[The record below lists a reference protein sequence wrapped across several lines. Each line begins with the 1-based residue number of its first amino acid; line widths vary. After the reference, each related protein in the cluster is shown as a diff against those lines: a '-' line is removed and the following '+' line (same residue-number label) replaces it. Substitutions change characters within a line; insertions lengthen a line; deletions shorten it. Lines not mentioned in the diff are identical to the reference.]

1 MRNIMVPDPYYNT
14 TADTSHWTT
23 TAVSGT
29 STSGTYMVYVTTGSV
44 HYTDYSADI
53 WLPAEVPKNARWFDP
68 FRTDKPLTV
77 PCSHVE
83 HSMWRPSTLCSLGQR
98 KHRKRKRFLDSLRS

>member
-1 MRNIMVPDPYYNT
+1 MVPDPYYNG
-14 TADTSHWTT
+14 TAGTSHWTT

-29 STSGTYMVYVTTGSV
+29 STTGTYTLYVTTVDSD
-44 HYTDYSADI
+44 HYPDYSADI

-83 HSMWRPSTLCSLGQR
+83 HSVWRQSTLCSLGQR